1 MLYQFSDFR
10 LGDAIHFY
18 HTFSDADFELF
29 YQLSGDDSLSH
40 DPKKASLVPA
50 TVPLHMVLAPFSR
63 IAGKNFPGFPSLC
76 LGSKISAVAPVYYN
90 QSLCFSA
97 RIIEINQSQRVLTLQ
112 VIVSAN
118 DIVVVEAEMKVQ
130 ATSDVWDE
138 PPELPVFRLNEQ
150 KKILIWGGEHDVA
163 YALICQCLGAG
174 FHVTTFSY
182 DPIKLQSKFS
192 KLNGQVDCLN
202 YAEFAAYELS
212 ASVVV
217 FLPVALT
224 SMDSAQLLEVIYSPW
239 LALRSKMLSAFLKN
253 QTGLCLT
260 TTPQHGDC
268 DFVYADMM
276 GMIAHHLSSLTS
288 KYQHLGIH
296 TDVIQVERLY
306 STTNHRY
313 ADLNATRLPHEIA
326 EQLFQRISHFYD
338 QSKNDVTTSTMIEP
352 ASSTLLQQTNQ
363 LNRDLICNAIGR
375 MLKLSDR
382 QTILDAKMNITPRWD
397 SLRQIEIIL
406 EIERISGKKF
416 QTHELLSL
424 TSTQSLLHALAL

>member
-29 YQLSGDDSLSH
+29 YQLSGDDSVSH

-76 LGSKISAVAPVYYN
+76 LGSKISAIAPVYYN

-112 VIVSAN
+112 VTVSAN
-118 DIVVVEAEMKVQ
+118 DIVLVEAEMKVQ
-130 ATSDVWDE
+130 ATSDVWNE
-138 PPELPVFRLNEQ
+138 PSELPVFRLNEQ

-163 YALICQCLGAG
+163 YPLIYQCLDAG
-174 FHVTTFSY
+174 FHVTVFSH
-182 DPIKLQSKFS
+182 DPVELQSTLS
-192 KLNGQVDCLN
+192 KLDGQFDCFN
-202 YAEFAAYELS
+202 YADFPAYELS
-212 ASVVV
+212 ATVVV
-217 FLPVALT
+217 FLPVASI
-224 SMDSAQLLEVIYSPW
+224 SMDGAQLLEVIYSPW
-239 LALRSKMLSAFLKN
+239 LALRAKMLSSFLQN
-253 QTGLCLT
+253 QIGLCLT
-260 TTPQHGDC
+260 TTPQHGNC
-268 DFVYADMM
+268 DFVYVDMM
-276 GMIAHHLSSLTS
+276 GMVAHHLSSLKS

-296 TDVIQVERLY
+296 TDVIQVDRLY

-338 QSKNDVTTSTMIEP
+338 QSENDFSMEMKKEP
-352 ASSTLLQQTNQ
+352 ASSTPLQQANKPNQ
-363 LNRDLICNAIGR
+363 DLICNAIGR
-375 MLKLSDR
+375 VLKLSDR
-382 QTILDAKMNITPRWD
+382 QMILDASMNITPRWD

-406 EIERISGKKF
+406 EIERITGKKF